1 MHSKLSAIDLKCT
14 YNLFLS
20 RDFNLKG
27 KNMHRLYYAFDIKG
41 YYIHE
46 RLYPFNLKA
55 NYIQFTQ
62 PPFNLKG

>member
-1 MHSKLSAIDLKCT
+1 MHSKLLAIDLRCT

-27 KNMHRLYYAFDIKG
+27 KNMHRLYYAFNIKG